1 MLNPGEQAELFA
13 DDIYIKSQT
22 WKLSTS
28 GLSAGHHFKGTGFGS
43 PYPDG
48 YGINCGS
55 LRTILNTRCTDAYA
69 NPDLVAPDMIKFG
82 IESKHSCEDT
92 DTAMFGRAIESAL
105 EAMRMT
111 CIEGMGA
118 RL

>member
-13 DDIYIKSQT
+13 DDIYQKSQT

-43 PYPDG
+43 AYHDG
-48 YGINCGS
+48 YGINCA
-55 LRTILNTRCTDAYA
+55 TILTRSNVCTDEEA
-69 NPDLVAPDMIKFG
+69 NPDLAAPDMIKFG

-92 DTAMFGRAIESAL
+92 DTAMFGRAIENAL
-105 EAMRMT
+105 EAMRVT
-111 CIEGMGA
+111 CIDGMSA